1 MSAENFYE
9 EPKILDTLVSFD
21 EDRSTGELIIQREQY
36 IPDNWLSEV
45 AKQKVDSKHTPAGDF
60 YQVAS
65 VPVEVVDELYRRYGF
80 DFMNAPARECLKMLD
95 RYAYDNF
102 ITTTKSI

>member
-1 MSAENFYE
+1 MSAENFFE
-9 EPKILDTLVSFD
+9 EPKVLDSLVAFD
-21 EDRSTGELIIQREQY
+21 EDRSTGDLIITRTQD

-45 AKQKVDSKHTPAGDF
+45 ARQKVDSKHTPAGDF

-95 RYAYDNF
+95 RYAFDNF
-102 ITTTKSI
+102 ITTSKRI